1 MKRRFINF
9 LSMLSLALFIAV
21 ALLWIRSYF
30 FRDSLVWKRVDNSVI
45 KDRALFSW
53 RCRIGI
59 AFQSTWFVGNDNE
72 RIRSMYDFFRTNA
85 GFQRSTLSEA
95 PHHYWVFNTQIEK
108 IGFLWDRSHYS
119 MPPAQLGNGKML
131 SDDFAAALPDWLL
144 LLLTSILPIRWVRAA
159 LRLRKRRRLRLCLHC
174 GYDLRA
180 TAERCPECGLIAPPM
195 SNQKPSNFD
204 IPRALS
210 KVVKRIK
217 LPSLML
223 GYLAVT
229 FFAIHI
235 LEPEPGIS
243 QPGFTGR
250 GAWAMLIVFLGA
262 FHLARTSRRPA
273 LFLAFGACG
282 ALLLIPSFLDSNGF
296 LSFDEAAGN
305 HRMSFADSGSFLE
318 KGNAVIIGDLFGWIA
333 FVVAIAFVTRLCAIA
348 RWHSMTMK
356 ATQPMPQLQRI
367 RHDRQGNMAP
377 MNRTRR
383 IISICVIV
391 CSTVSCVATAL
402 LWVFVVMAPHF
413 GVFDISIGAANHEI
427 RLNSSTPVWVASI
440 LFAIVPILY
449 VRRWLRNRIARHRR
463 LKARCTVCGYDLRE
477 TPDRCPECGTN
488 VVVEA
493 DGIKT

>member
-1 MKRRFINF
+1 
-9 LSMLSLALFIAV
+9 
-21 ALLWIRSYF
+21 
-30 FRDSLVWKRVDNSVI
+30 
-45 KDRALFSW
+45 
-53 RCRIGI
+53 
-59 AFQSTWFVGNDNE
+59 
-72 RIRSMYDFFRTNA
+72 MYDFFRANA
-85 GFQRSTLSEA
+85 GFQRTLSELR
-95 PHHYWVFNTQIEK
+95 HDHWVFKTQIEK
-108 IGFLWDRSHYS
+108 LGFAWDRSHNS
-119 MPPAQLGNGKML
+119 MPLAQLGNGKML
-131 SDDFAAALPDWLL
+131 SDVFAAALPDWLL
-144 LLLTSILPIRWVRAA
+144 LPLTSILPIRWVRAA
-159 LRLRKRRRLRLCLHC
+159 LRLRKRRRSRQCLHC

-195 SNQKPSNFD
+195 SDQKPSSFD

-223 GYLAVT
+223 GYLAVS

-262 FHLARTSRRPA
+262 FHLAQMSRRSA

-282 ALLLIPSFLDSNGF
+282 AILLIPSFLDSNGF
-296 LSFDEAAGN
+296 LSFDEAAEN
-305 HRMSFADSGSFLE
+305 HRMSFSDSRSFLE
-318 KGNAVIIGDLFGWIA
+318 KGNAVIIGDLIGWIA

-348 RWHSMTMK
+348 RWRSMTLK
-356 ATQPMPQLQRI
+356 ATQPTPQLQRI
-367 RHDRQGNMAP
+367 RHDREGNLAP
-377 MNRTRR
+377 MTRTRR

-391 CSTVSCVATAL
+391 CSTVLCVATAL

-427 RLNSSTPVWVASI
+427 HLSSSTPIWIASI
-440 LFAIVPILY
+440 VFAIVPVLY
-449 VRRWLRNRIARHRR
+449 VRRWLRDRIARQRR

-477 TPDRCPECGTN
+477 TPDRCPECGAN
-488 VVVEA
+488 AVVKV
-493 DGIKT
+493 KLF